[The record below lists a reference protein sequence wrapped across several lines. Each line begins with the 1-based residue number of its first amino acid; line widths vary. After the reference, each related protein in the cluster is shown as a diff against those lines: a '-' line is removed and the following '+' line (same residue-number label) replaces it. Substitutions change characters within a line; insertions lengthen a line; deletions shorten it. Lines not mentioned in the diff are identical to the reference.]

1 MYVCNVM
8 TSSRPWFVDVWHVY
22 MGTVAYRACPLSHL
36 VLLEVRARGV
46 RTSGQG
52 EMQKRVKLN
61 RSLCV
66 CEEGG
71 LWIVRVCLCVCVCV
85 CASVFVYACICV
97 YVCTYV
103 CIVRLRRYV

>member
-1 MYVCNVM
+1 
-8 TSSRPWFVDVWHVY
+8 
-22 MGTVAYRACPLSHL
+22 MGMVAYRACPLSHL
-36 VLLEVRARGV
+36 VLLEVQARGV

-66 CEEGG
+66 CEEGA

-85 CASVFVYACICV
+85 CVHLCLCKHASVYMCV
-97 YVCTYV
+97 HMCVLCDYEGMCRCV
-103 CIVRLRRYV
+103 